1 MKKFLIGAAA
11 LSLLA
16 GPAFAQH
23 MDRHDNHRPA
33 VQNHGPGGRFTYRGR
48 SFNRVRGPAWAAPRG
63 WSSRRYTV
71 GAYLPRT
78 FLSTSYVVNPF
89 AFGLGVRAAPAG
101 YQWVRVGDDLYLV
114 SWTTG
119 RVAEVVPDVFY

>member
-48 SFNRVRGPAWAAPRG
+48 SFNRVRGPANKLRAAAPIRNFFMA
-63 WSSRRYTV
+63 V
-71 GAYLPRT
+71 L
-78 FLSTSYVVNPF
+78 L
-89 AFGLGVRAAPAG
+89 
-101 YQWVRVGDDLYLV
+101 
-114 SWTTG
+114 
-119 RVAEVVPDVFY
+119 